1 MSYNHHIFPM
11 WRENIL
17 NYKHTANVTRGGIGG
32 YRDLSNGN
40 VPVWSPKNYI
50 KDAQVSF

>member
-1 MSYNHHIFPM
+1 M

-17 NYKHTANVTRGGIGG
+17 HYKYTANIIRGGIGG